1 MAIDFAQA
9 AGPLFGTGSA
19 PTLAQVRAV
28 YPKAKRKRHFT
39 ITVGTVNPIQVSFT
53 NGRIASVLVPN
64 GSIWVGGDNSVSST
78 GPSGGI
84 PLISGQP
91 FICGLE
97 EGDSETWLIATAAT
111 TVACMEFLP

>member
-1 MAIDFAQA
+1 M
-9 AGPLFGTGSA
+9 
-19 PTLAQVRAV
+19 
-28 YPKAKRKRHFT
+28 T
-39 ITVGTVNPIQVSFT
+39 I
-53 NGRIASVLVPN
+53 A
-64 GSIWVGGDNSVSST
+64 

>member
-9 AGPLFGTGSA
+9 AGPLLGTGSA
-19 PTLAQVRAV
+19 PTLAQVRTV
-28 YPKAKRKRHFT
+28 YPKARRKRHFT
-39 ITVGTVNPIQVSFT
+39 ITVGATNAFKVPFT

-64 GSIWVGGDNSVSST
+64 GSVWVGGDSSVTTS

-84 PLISGQP
+84 PLIAGQP